1 MVGQSYDSITLLGV
15 KDVMLFQR
23 CQAILYI
30 CIYINKSE
38 MLNY

>member
-1 MVGQSYDSITLLGV
+1 MVGQSYDSFTLLGV

-23 CQAILYI
+23 CQAILYKK
-30 CIYINKSE
+30 KSE